1 MAKAAHRLAVSQP
14 AVSKSIADLEHTLK
28 VRLLDRGPQ
37 GVEPTL
43 YGRTLVRR
51 GLAVFDELRQGV
63 GEIEFLASSTA
74 GEVRFGCNESLSAAL
89 LPAVIELLHVEHPGV
104 TVHVAQ
110 MSRPIAVEVRALRER
125 NVDLII
131 ARGEFSVPE
140 DDVESDVLFTEPFIV
155 VASVRSRWARR
166 RKLQLAELL
175 DEKWILYPPEE
186 APGALVH
193 QAFRDRGLA
202 VPRATHC
209 HDVVSLARHIADDW
223 GVFDGNSRLYAPRL
237 KCEAADD
244 QTFADRSWRAN
255 ETGGDLH
262 LEEPHVKP
270 RRRALHRVRPIGDT
284 VYVFAAHWQVG
295 STLCAIGPEQM
306 APLLP
311 SNASRPRHRRSNDH
325 FGVRN
330 APNGFGCRPTPKI

>member
-1 MAKAAHRLAVSQP
+1 MSSSVEHWEARIGRRVRLRDLHVLLTVVQWGSMAKAANRLAVSQP

-43 YGRTLVRR
+43 YGRALVRR

-63 GEIEFLASSTA
+63 GEIEFLASTTT
-74 GEVRFGCNESLSAAL
+74 GEVRIGCNESLSAAL

-131 ARGEFSVPE
+131 ARGEFAVPE
-140 DDVESDVLFTEPFIV
+140 GDVESDVLFTEPFIV
-155 VASVRSRWARR
+155 VASVHSSWARR
-166 RKLQLAELL
+166 RKLQLEELF

-186 APGALVH
+186 APGALVD

-202 VPRATHC
+202 VPRARIATMSYHLRDMLLMTGEYLTVIPAC
-209 HDVVSLARHIADDW
+209 MLHVLNAKQPTVKRWPIDPDVPTRPVAIFTLKTRTLSPVEELFIERARSATRSMSSLST
-223 GVFDGNSRLYAPRL
+223 GRLAG
-237 KCEAADD
+237 
-244 QTFADRSWRAN
+244 RS
-255 ETGGDLH
+255 
-262 LEEPHVKP
+262 
-270 RRRALHRVRPIGDT
+270 
-284 VYVFAAHWQVG
+284 
-295 STLCAIGPEQM
+295 GP
-306 APLLP
+306 
-311 SNASRPRHRRSNDH
+311 
-325 FGVRN
+325 
-330 APNGFGCRPTPKI
+330 